1 MKKNAMDA
9 VATLWRKDPNSE
21 NGLLTNAVKLENEAV
36 FGRLEEPLIVAP
48 DMEARR
54 GNSHVERCPVGGLSR
69 KASHQQ
75 RGGTTMEVLYPRCSG
90 LDVHKRFVVACLSV
104 VEANG
109 QRHKELR
116 QFGTMTSEI
125 LELKDWLKASGCRQ
139 VAMES
144 TGVYWKPIFHLL
156 EGEFEIVLVNAQHM
170 KAVPGRKTDLK
181 DAEWIADLLQHGL
194 LKASFIPSSEQQA
207 VRDLTRSRMSLTQ
220 ERNRLINRVQKVLE
234 DANIKLASVVSDL
247 MGKTGHAILM
257 ALVAGEVDPEYLA
270 RLAQG
275 RLVKKQAQLQAA
287 LAGKLTAHHRMLLR
301 ELLELLAVLDHS
313 IDRFDRE
320 IAERLRP
327 YDALIERIDE
337 VTGLSRRG
345 IEVLLGELGWDMSR
359 FPDAAHAA
367 SWVGICPGQRETGGK
382 RLSGRIRQ
390 GNRWA
395 KTVLVQAAHA
405 AGHTQTYLGEQYRR
419 ISARRGAKRAAVAV
433 GHSILV
439 IFYQMVKTGEPY
451 QEKGTDYFTESNKQK
466 IQKRLIRQLERLG
479 NTVILQPKVETT
491 LA

>member
-1 MKKNAMDA
+1 
-9 VATLWRKDPNSE
+9 
-21 NGLLTNAVKLENEAV
+21 
-36 FGRLEEPLIVAP
+36 
-48 DMEARR
+48 
-54 GNSHVERCPVGGLSR
+54 
-69 KASHQQ
+69 
-75 RGGTTMEVLYPRCSG
+75 MEVLYPRCSG
-90 LDVHKRFVVACLSV
+90 LDVHKRFVVACLSLV
-104 VEANG
+104 QANG

-125 LELKDWLKASGCRQ
+125 QELKDWLKASGCRQ
-139 VAMES
+139 IAMES

-170 KAVPGRKTDLK
+170 KAVPGRKTDCK

-194 LKASFIPSSEQQA
+194 LKGSFIPSSEQQA

-234 DANIKLASVVSDL
+234 DANLKLASVVSDI
-247 MGKTGHAILM
+247 MGKTGYAILRAM
-257 ALVAGEVDPEYLA
+257 VEGEVDPEQLA
-270 RLAQG
+270 HLAQG
-275 RLVKKQAQLQAA
+275 SLVKKREQLKAA
-287 LAGKLTAHHRMLLR
+287 LTGKVTAHHQMLLR
-301 ELLELLAVLDHS
+301 ELLQLLAALDHS

-382 RLSGRIRQ
+382 RERRPHPSGQSLGQNGPRPGGTCCGAYPELSGGTISSDQCATRGQTRCGGRRSQ
-390 GNRWA
+390 YP
-395 KTVLVQAAHA
+395 
-405 AGHTQTYLGEQYRR
+405 GHFLSHGQ
-419 ISARRGAKRAAVAV
+419 
-433 GHSILV
+433 
-439 IFYQMVKTGEPY
+439 
-451 QEKGTDYFTESNKQK
+451 DW
-466 IQKRLIRQLERLG
+466 
-479 NTVILQPKVETT
+479 
-491 LA
+491 

>member
-327 YDALIERIDE
+327 YDALIERIDSRCCPRRIM
-337 VTGLSRRG
+337 GGDLSRTTGNRR
-345 IEVLLGELGWDMSR
+345 ETTQWPHPSRQSLGENGPRPSGTCCGAY
-359 FPDAAHAA
+359 PDVSGGTISSDQCATRGQA
-367 SWVGICPGQRETGGK
+367 SCGGRRSQYPGHF
-382 RLSGRIRQ
+382 LSDGQDR
-390 GNRWA
+390 
-395 KTVLVQAAHA
+395 
-405 AGHTQTYLGEQYRR
+405 
-419 ISARRGAKRAAVAV
+419 
-433 GHSILV
+433 
-439 IFYQMVKTGEPY
+439 
-451 QEKGTDYFTESNKQK
+451 
-466 IQKRLIRQLERLG
+466 
-479 NTVILQPKVETT
+479 
-491 LA
+491 